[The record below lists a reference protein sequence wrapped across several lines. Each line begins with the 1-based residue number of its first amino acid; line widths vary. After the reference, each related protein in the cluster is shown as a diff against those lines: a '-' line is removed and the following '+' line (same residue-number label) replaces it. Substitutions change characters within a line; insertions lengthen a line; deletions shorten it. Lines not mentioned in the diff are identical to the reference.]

1 MVAARLSGASAATTC
16 IAPGAGRTRGTVTT
30 TKKQDAG
37 DEVMADASLR
47 GRCPLDGSPRRAHP
61 DPDHDVRRRLA
72 MQDTGLFL
80 SLAEIAGVFVG
91 FGALIAVRSG
101 GPTEAGVVT
110 GIRWLVSVAMWVVV
124 TALAPVIVSRYDLAG
139 HEIWLVC
146 SLVALAMWVALAVVT
161 GRSPEYRQDV
171 ATVSR
176 ARFLGEE
183 AVGALLYVPMIAA
196 LIVVVLGLV
205 PDQEPALYFTAVALG
220 LFIAVFM
227 LLGLVFSQ
235 RRPASA

>member
-1 MVAARLSGASAATTC
+1 
-16 IAPGAGRTRGTVTT
+16 
-30 TKKQDAG
+30 
-37 DEVMADASLR
+37 
-47 GRCPLDGSPRRAHP
+47 
-61 DPDHDVRRRLA
+61 
-72 MQDTGLFL
+72 MQDTELFL

-101 GPTEAGVVT
+101 GPTDAGVVT

-124 TALAPVIVSRYDLAG
+124 TALAPVIVSRYDLAD

-146 SLVALAMWVALAVVT
+146 SLVALATWVALAVVT
-161 GRSPEYRQDV
+161 GRSPEYRQDA

-176 ARFLGEE
+176 ARLIGEE
-183 AVGALLYVPMIAA
+183 AVGALLYVPMVAA

-220 LFIAVFM
+220 LFIAVYM
-227 LLGLVFSQ
+227 LLAMVFSQ
-235 RRPASA
+235 RRPASE